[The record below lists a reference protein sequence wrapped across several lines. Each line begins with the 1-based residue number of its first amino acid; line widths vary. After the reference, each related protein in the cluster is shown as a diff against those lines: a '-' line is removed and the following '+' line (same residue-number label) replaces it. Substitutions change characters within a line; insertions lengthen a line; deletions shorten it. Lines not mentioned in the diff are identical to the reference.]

1 MSTYI
6 QRLQSVIYGYPKRY
20 LCIDSRKK
28 IAVVIALAN
37 YIASAV
43 QLVRGNLLKMSGL
56 ETNNVEPS
64 YETLSTLLE
73 QNNILSDAAEIQGM
87 FCGMLS
93 GGMALEN
100 QDWPSAIVDA
110 INQGESLPAAVKDA
124 LTELYNLTCQQLLDS
139 DFALVLFLP
148 DESSPINDRGQAL
161 INWVNGFMVGFG
173 YYQADLTACSD
184 DVKEALEDFAEIA
197 RMDEQM
203 PEDEESEKALF
214 EVLEYVR
221 ISSMLCFN
229 ELGQSAE
236 ENQKKPKTVH

>member
-1 MSTYI
+1 MSD
-6 QRLQSVIYGYPKRY
+6 QES
-20 LCIDSRKK
+20 
-28 IAVVIALAN
+28 N
-37 YIASAV
+37 YE
-43 QLVRGNLLKMSGL
+43 QPN
-56 ETNNVEPS
+56 

-100 QDWPSAIVDA
+100 QDWPSALADA
-110 INQGESLPAAVKDA
+110 INQGEPLPTIVKEA
-124 LTELYNLTCQQLLDS
+124 LSELYNLTCQQLLDA
-139 DFALVLFLP
+139 DFALVLYLP

-161 INWVNGFMVGFG
+161 INWINGFMVGFG

-203 PEDEESEKALF
+203 VEEEESEKALF

-221 ISSMLCFN
+221 ISCMLCFN

-236 ENQKKPKTVH
+236 ENQKTPKTVH